1 MRKFIVLVVLLSV
14 IATSMPVF
22 AAQGRKNASDKAL
35 QKASD
40 ESAFN
45 KAGDWFATRGK
56 SDKEKKAILAERKTK
71 RAAEKA
77 QKKAENKK
85 KEMEKKAKKAQ
96 KSMKM
101 QSKELKKSVKNR

>member
-1 MRKFIVLVVLLSV
+1 MKKFLVLIVLLSI

-22 AAQGRKNASDKAL
+22 AAQGRKGASDMAM

-40 ESAFN
+40 ESVFN
-45 KAGDWFATRGK
+45 RTSDWFATRGK
-56 SDKEKKAILAERKTK
+56 SENEKKAILAERKTK

-77 QKKAENKK
+77 QKQAEKKK

-96 KSMKM
+96 RSMEKKSKD
-101 QSKELKKSVKNR
+101 LKKSMTNR